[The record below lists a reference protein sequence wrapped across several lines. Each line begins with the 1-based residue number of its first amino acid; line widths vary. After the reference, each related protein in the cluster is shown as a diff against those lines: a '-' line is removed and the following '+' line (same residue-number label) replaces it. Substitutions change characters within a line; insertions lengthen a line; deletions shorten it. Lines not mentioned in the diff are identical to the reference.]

1 MAIFKVR
8 FVLYYLTKNQIMAFE
23 ELKEHTENMQDQAK
37 EYLDSHLAYYKLWG
51 FKVAMR
57 STTLIFK
64 FTLIL
69 LCFAMVLL
77 FGSVAAAFAFSNM
90 FGSYTLGF
98 LTVGGMYLV
107 ATILLFFIKD
117 KFVEGPILEK
127 FSEIFFND

>member
-1 MAIFKVR
+1 M
-8 FVLYYLTKNQIMAFE
+8 LYYLTKNRIMAFE

-37 EYLDSHLAYYKLWG
+37 EYLESHLAYYKLWG
-51 FKVAMR
+51 FKVAMK

-69 LCFAMVLL
+69 LCVGMVLL
-77 FGSVAAAFAFSNM
+77 FGSVALAFAFSAM

-98 LTVGGMYLV
+98 LIVGGMYLV

>member
-1 MAIFKVR
+1 MLLF
-8 FVLYYLTKNQIMAFE
+8 LTKTTTMAFE
-23 ELKEHTENMQDQAK
+23 ELKENTENIQDQAK
-37 EYLDSHLAYYKLWG
+37 IYLDSHLAYYKLWG
-51 FKVAMR
+51 FKVAMK

-69 LCFAMVLL
+69 LCVGMVLL
-77 FGSVAAAFAFSNM
+77 FGSVAAAFAFSNW

-98 LTVGGMYLV
+98 LAVGGIYLL
-107 ATILLFFIKD
+107 ATILLFFVKD